1 MAAFDYAKVKDPTF
15 FQENVLPPHASGK
28 SYPTRQEMLAGESSL
43 ALKLDGPW
51 KFAYAKNHA
60 SAIPGFE
67 REDYDCTLWDE
78 IRVPA
83 HIQMEGYDLPQYANT
98 QYPWD
103 GREDV
108 RQGEIPERFNP
119 VASYVKYFELP
130 EAMQNKP
137 LRVEF
142 EGVESGMALWL
153 NGSYVGYTED
163 SFSAHAFDL
172 TPYVKPGVNKLAAQ
186 VFKWT
191 ASSWCED
198 QDFYRFSGIFRSVWL
213 YAIPEVHL
221 EDLSVRTLFEGEDFS
236 HADLDV
242 RLTVSGA
249 GSAVLTLRDGTEEL
263 FSETV
268 PLDGGAQLRR
278 RVDHPRLWSAEVPA
292 LYDLEIVLYNEAGQP
307 VEYRIQKV
315 GFRKFE
321 MKNNRM
327 LINGKRIVFK
337 GANRHEFSA
346 VTGRACSYE
355 EIEQDIRT
363 MKQNNINAV
372 RTSHYQNQDVLYDLC
387 DRYGLYMIAEN
398 NQETH
403 GTWDAY
409 AYGVRGEDFLLPNNR
424 PEWKPMLMTRM
435 RATYER
441 DKNHPAVIIWSLG
454 NESFGGETMYE
465 MSNMVRGLDDTRLV
479 HYEGVFWDPRYPQTT
494 DMESRMYA
502 KVTDIEAYLA
512 KGDVRP
518 FINCEYCH
526 AMGNSC
532 GALHKYTELADRE
545 NSGYQGGFIWDY
557 IDQSIFK
564 KDRYGNWFQ
573 AYGGDF
579 GERPTDYNFSGN
591 GIAYAG
597 DRSPSPKMQEVK
609 FCYQNISVTVD
620 AAAFR
625 VWNKNLFLS
634 TDVYDCFALLHRN
647 GDLVREW
654 KLEGI
659 SVAPESRKDFPLPVE
674 LPAAPGEY
682 ALTISF
688 RLKADTLW
696 AKAGHEVAFGQSV
709 IANIAPAAKTK
720 SAPFVVT
727 CGTHNIGVRGEHFD
741 ALFSDLNG
749 GLTSYRYAGKEMIE
763 EIPRPNFW
771 RAPIDNDMGNNMAGL
786 RGQWKLASLYATTKG
801 IGKQIPNPTGF
812 SYINPVH
819 EVLEDSVVV
828 TYLYNLQTTPA
839 AQCSLQYRVFGDGR
853 IQTTLHYDP
862 VEGLPGMPEFS
873 VMFKINADYDHLEWY
888 GNGPEET
895 YWDRQHGAKLGRYH
909 NLVADNMAKYLVPQ
923 ECGAKTGVRWAKV
936 TDRKG
941 RGLLFTAETPM
952 MFSALP
958 YTPHELEN
966 ARHPYELPPVHYTVI
981 RAIGVQ
987 MGVGGDD
994 SWGAPV
1000 HPEYIPD
1007 AAKPMEFTF
1016 TFQGI

>member
-1 MAAFDYAKVKDPTF
+1 MWATPKTAFRP
-15 FQENVLPPHASGK
+15 
-28 SYPTRQEMLAGESSL
+28 
-43 ALKLDGPW
+43 
-51 KFAYAKNHA
+51 
-60 SAIPGFE
+60 
-67 REDYDCTLWDE
+67 
-78 IRVPA
+78 
-83 HIQMEGYDLPQYANT
+83 
-98 QYPWD
+98 
-103 GREDV
+103 
-108 RQGEIPERFNP
+108 
-119 VASYVKYFELP
+119 
-130 EAMQNKP
+130 
-137 LRVEF
+137 
-142 EGVESGMALWL
+142 
-153 NGSYVGYTED
+153 D

-249 GSAVLTLRDGTEEL
+249 GSAVLILRDGTEEL

-307 VEYRIQKV
+307 VEYRTQKV

-346 VTGRACSYE
+346 VTGRACSHE

-620 AAAFR
+620 AAAFQ

-696 AKAGHEVAFGQSV
+696 AKAGHEVAFGQGI

-720 SAPFVVT
+720 AASFVVT

-771 RAPIDNDMGNNMAGL
+771 RAPIDNDMGNNM
-786 RGQWKLASLYATTKG
+786 ASLYATTKG

-862 VEGLPGMPEFS
+862 VEGLPGMPE
-873 VMFKINADYDHLEWY
+873 
-888 GNGPEET
+888 
-895 YWDRQHGAKLGRYH
+895 
-909 NLVADNMAKYLVPQ
+909 
-923 ECGAKTGVRWAKV
+923 
-936 TDRKG
+936 
-941 RGLLFTAETPM
+941 
-952 MFSALP
+952 
-958 YTPHELEN
+958 
-966 ARHPYELPPVHYTVI
+966 
-981 RAIGVQ
+981 
-987 MGVGGDD
+987 
-994 SWGAPV
+994 
-1000 HPEYIPD
+1000 
-1007 AAKPMEFTF
+1007 
-1016 TFQGI
+1016 

>member
-1 MAAFDYAKVKDPTF
+1 MRYHTMAAFDYAKVKDPTF

-142 EGVESGMALWL
+142 EGVESGMALWF

-242 RLTVSGA
+242 RLTVSGV
-249 GSAVLTLRDGTEEL
+249 GSAVLTLRDGAEKL

-292 LYDLEIVLYNEAGQP
+292 LYDLEIVLYNEDGQP
-307 VEYRIQKV
+307 VEYRTQKV

-327 LINGKRIVFK
+327 LINGKRVVFK
-337 GANRHEFSA
+337 GVNRHEFSA

-387 DRYGLYMIAEN
+387 DLYGLYMIAEN

-532 GALHKYTELADRE
+532 GALHKYIELADRE

-654 KLEGI
+654 KLEEI

-696 AKAGHEVAFGQSV
+696 AKAGHEVAFGQGV

-720 SAPFVVT
+720 AASFVVT

-853 IQTTLHYDP
+853 I
-862 VEGLPGMPEFS
+862 
-873 VMFKINADYDHLEWY
+873 
-888 GNGPEET
+888 
-895 YWDRQHGAKLGRYH
+895 
-909 NLVADNMAKYLVPQ
+909 
-923 ECGAKTGVRWAKV
+923 
-936 TDRKG
+936 
-941 RGLLFTAETPM
+941 
-952 MFSALP
+952 
-958 YTPHELEN
+958 
-966 ARHPYELPPVHYTVI
+966 
-981 RAIGVQ
+981 
-987 MGVGGDD
+987 
-994 SWGAPV
+994 
-1000 HPEYIPD
+1000 
-1007 AAKPMEFTF
+1007 
-1016 TFQGI
+1016 

>member
-292 LYDLEIVLYNEAGQP
+292 LYDLEIVLYNEDGQP
-307 VEYRIQKV
+307 VEYRTQKV

-346 VTGRACSYE
+346 VTGRACSHE

-620 AAAFR
+620 TAAFR

-696 AKAGHEVAFGQSV
+696 AKAGHEVAFGQGV

-720 SAPFVVT
+720 TVPFVVT

-941 RGLLFTAETPM
+941 RGLALSSGHGRKSKASLFGRLFSETIDN
-952 MFSALP
+952 LCGQ
-958 YTPHELEN
+958 
-966 ARHPYELPPVHYTVI
+966 V
-981 RAIGVQ
+981 
-987 MGVGGDD
+987 
-994 SWGAPV
+994 
-1000 HPEYIPD
+1000 
-1007 AAKPMEFTF
+1007 
-1016 TFQGI
+1016 